1 MSFDL
6 QPTLAGSL
14 VLLRPTTDSDFEALY
29 QVASDPLIWQQHPAR
44 NRFEEPAFRS
54 FFEQSIASGGAMT
67 CIDKCSEVIIGSSR
81 FHGFDESLSEVE
93 IGWTFLARKYWGGKY
108 NGEMKLLMLSHA
120 FKFVNSVVLLAGPDN
135 IRSQRAIEKLGAKR
149 EGCRMDGSGM
159 KSYLYRILARDWGQH
174 R

>member
-1 MSFDL
+1 
-6 QPTLAGSL
+6 
-14 VLLRPTTDSDFEALY
+14 
-29 QVASDPLIWQQHPAR
+29 
-44 NRFEEPAFRS
+44 
-54 FFEQSIASGGAMT
+54 MT

-120 FKFVNSVVLLAGPDN
+120 FKFVSSVVLLAGPDN

-149 EGCRMDGSGM
+149 EGCRVDGSGM